1 MIFTVLQEVAER
13 AREILENLG
22 LSVVTESDCAK
33 VAIVGAAITGIPGV
47 MAKVVEA
54 LTVNGIEILQSGDSY
69 TNIWCLVKRDQM
81 EQAVKALH
89 DKFDLGNQ
97 EEGILMVFPRL
108 MTAMITPFNDY
119 LEIDYTKVRE
129 LAQHLADTGSE
140 GIVVCGTT
148 GNPALKD
155 EEKLKCFW

>member
-1 MIFTVLQEVAER
+1 
-13 AREILENLG
+13 
-22 LSVVTESDCAK
+22 
-33 VAIVGAAITGIPGV
+33 

-97 EEGILMVFPRL
+97 GGGE
-108 MTAMITPFNDY
+108 Y
-119 LEIDYTKVRE
+119 
-129 LAQHLADTGSE
+129 
-140 GIVVCGTT
+140 
-148 GNPALKD
+148 
-155 EEKLKCFW
+155 

>member
-1 MIFTVLQEVAER
+1 MALAEISVDFITVTREVVIFTVLQEVAER

-69 TNIWCLVKRDQM
+69 TNIWCLVKRARWNRRLRRCM
-81 EQAVKALH
+81 INLIWAIR
-89 DKFDLGNQ
+89 
-97 EEGILMVFPRL
+97 EEGNINGFPK
-108 MTAMITPFNDY
+108 AYDGY
-119 LEIDYTKVRE
+119 DYTV
-129 LAQHLADTGSE
+129 
-140 GIVVCGTT
+140 
-148 GNPALKD
+148 
-155 EEKLKCFW
+155 